1 MNRNIFRFII
11 IGLVNSFFGYSLYAF
26 FIFMNIKYQ
35 LAITLATLVGI
46 FFNFSSY
53 RLYFFDDKFNI
64 YSLIK
69 FFFSYILIYLLNLF
83 CLNLLTIKINPYLSQ
98 LICFPVVVLLN
109 WVSLNLWVFKN
120 IKK

>member
-1 MNRNIFRFII
+1 
-11 IGLVNSFFGYSLYAF
+11 
-26 FIFMNIKYQ
+26 MNIKYQ

-53 RLYFFDDKFNI
+53 RLYLYDDKFSI

-69 FFFSYILIYLLNLF
+69 FFFSYILIYLLNLL
-83 CLNLLTIKINPYLSQ
+83 CLNFLTIKMNPYLSQ